1 MITERGNP
9 MMCHKSKNILIR
21 LCTVWMLCTFLLL
34 SMPIAVLAAGSTSI
48 SLSSRSLSKG
58 ETLTVTVVG
67 SSSSSLSLK
76 YDNTMLQLVD
86 SGHASA
92 NGNVLTIS
100 AASVTYK
107 FKAIQAGNAG
117 IVVSSDQLSGS
128 SLFVPIAEAA
138 ETTEEEVKEE
148 KKETTSEKKEDTSNQ
163 AKAVKEEKKDKKDKK
178 KSSSS
183 TGEKEKKKNA
193 EQVTVQQTKK
203 TFTSEDLSFKE
214 LITDRRMVAVLILLV
229 AVILVLVIQL
239 ILRGHEETDYDD
251 EPISI
256 DDKFFEPNPREEER
270 PAVPSHTHEKETK
283 IVTDH
288 NMADLT
294 MPRAPKSAGQKLEV
308 MDLNDL

>member
-1 MITERGNP
+1 
-9 MMCHKSKNILIR
+9 MCHKSKNILIR
-21 LCTVWMLCTFLLL
+21 LCTVWILCAFLLL

-86 SGHASA
+86 GGHASA

-148 KKETTSEKKEDTSNQ
+148 KKEDTSNQ
-163 AKAVKEEKKDKKDKK
+163 AKAVKEEKTDKKDKNDKK

-183 TGEKEKKKNA
+183 TGKKAKKKKA

-239 ILRGHEETDYDD
+239 ILRGHEETGYDD

-270 PAVPSHTHEKETK
+270 TAVPTHTHEKETK